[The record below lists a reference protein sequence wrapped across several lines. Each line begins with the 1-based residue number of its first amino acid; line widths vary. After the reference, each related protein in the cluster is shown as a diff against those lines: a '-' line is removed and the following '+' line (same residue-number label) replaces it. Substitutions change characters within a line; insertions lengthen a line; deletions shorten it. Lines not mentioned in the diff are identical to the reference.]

1 MTTNTMKFLEEL
13 TGGPLTLGNAIRA
26 IRLADEIKQGAFAKK
41 LRVSQSYLSDL
52 ENNRKEVSAQQ
63 AAKFAGILR
72 QSKSQF
78 IRLALQDSLT
88 RQGLKKYKVDIDE
101 AA

>member
-1 MTTNTMKFLEEL
+1 
-13 TGGPLTLGNAIRA
+13 
-26 IRLADEIKQGAFAKK
+26 
-41 LRVSQSYLSDL
+41 
-52 ENNRKEVSAQQ
+52 
-63 AAKFAGILR
+63 AKFAGILR

>member
-1 MTTNTMKFLEEL
+1 MSTKASAFIEGLVD
-13 TGGPLTLGNAIRA
+13 GPLSLGNAIRA
-26 IRLADEIKQGAFAKK
+26 LRLYEGVKKAALAKK
-41 LRVSQSYLSDL
+41 LKVSQSYLSDL

-63 AAKFAGILR
+63 AVKFARILK
-72 QSKSQF
+72 QSKAQF

-88 RQGLKKYKVDIDE
+88 RQGLKFRVDVDD